1 MPLIAIF
8 PEPPSEAAEPAGGSS
23 VMAPAPPAALMV
35 LSSGSS
41 RAERPAYSKSAAESP
56 GCTAYQNS
64 SVEVPFPPLYVAFR
78 GGSVP
83 SANAGSPA
91 TTTGPLNSTS
101 TATIL
106 PVPYV
111 PSASGEET
119 DRTSADMPSTATA
132 EAASEPRI
140 PGPGSSRSAAAP
152 PMPVI
157 VPRVCRAPVPA

>member
-1 MPLIAIF
+1 MPLIAMF

-23 VMAPAPPAALMV
+23 VMAPAPPAAPML
-35 LSSGSS
+35 LPSGSI
-41 RAERPAYSKSAAESP
+41 RAERPAYSRSAAASP

-64 SVEVPFPPLYVAFR
+64 SVEVPFPPLYSALL

-83 SANAGSPA
+83 SASAGSPA
-91 TTTGPLNSTS
+91 TATGPLNSTS

-106 PVPYV
+106 PVPYI

-119 DRTSADMPSTATA
+119 DRTSADAPATSTD
-132 EAASEPRI
+132 EAASEACV

-157 VPRVCRAPVPA
+157 VPRVCRAPVPV